1 MRGKR
6 NRQPRCAR
14 LQTKV
19 EQRIYE
25 QVEAFAIAEGH
36 TMSSAVNRILMDWSQ
51 RQREKRQPGAV
62 AP

>member
-1 MRGKR
+1 MTTNSHIERRPKR
-6 NRQPRCAR
+6 SQR

-25 QVEAFAIAEGH
+25 HVERFAIAEGY
-36 TMSSAVNRILMDWSQ
+36 TLSSAVNRILMDWTQ
-51 RQREKRQPGAV
+51 RQQIKV